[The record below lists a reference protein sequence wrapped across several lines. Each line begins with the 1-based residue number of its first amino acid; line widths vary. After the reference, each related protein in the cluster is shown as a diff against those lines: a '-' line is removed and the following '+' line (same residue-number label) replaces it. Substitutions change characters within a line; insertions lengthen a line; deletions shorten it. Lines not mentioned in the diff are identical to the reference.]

1 MIKSRCSEKAFKITR
16 WFHIF
21 SIIVIIVG
29 TSYNMYAASTK
40 KDTGLWLPLALAI
53 MIILRLPN
61 QMCVANESRDGWL
74 SVIGSVLGLISYIAT
89 CIIIGVMDKDKG
101 DNTEGPQVGIEENE
115 KSSNEKSSNEKSSN
129 EKSSKNI
136 NTQTLLNFNTFV

>member
-1 MIKSRCSEKAFKITR
+1 MIKRRCSEKEFKITR

-89 CIIIGVMDKDKG
+89 CIIIGIMDKG
-101 DNTEGPQVGIEENE
+101 DGDNKGDGKVGAEEI
-115 KSSNEKSSNEKSSN
+115 KKVP
-129 EKSSKNI
+129 KNI
-136 NTQTLLNFNTFV
+136 NTQTLLNLNTFV